1 MAVVEAEQTNSL
13 CHWAGV
19 DVAKETF
26 DAALARAD
34 QRYPQT
40 PLSQVP
46 ARRFARTA
54 QGVAEFAAW
63 LDELVGEKDAV
74 RVCMEATGRYS
85 TDLAVWLLEARPS
98 LKPAI
103 VNPAHSAA
111 FIKSMGL
118 RNKTDKMDARALAF
132 YGIERRPVCYEPP
145 TKAQSELRELSRQR
159 TALVAARHAERNRA
173 SEPAMNKVVLKI
185 QKRRLSEF
193 DRDIKALDK
202 AIHKLV
208 NADEDLKRDVK
219 TLMQIDGVG
228 IVVAV
233 VVLTEMG
240 DLRRFDRA
248 RQLTAFAGLSP
259 RVFESGKSVK
269 GRTHMC
275 KQGNARVRAALYMG
289 AMAVKRGN
297 KSDLAATYQRLVAN
311 GKEPL
316 VALAVVMRK
325 LLCVMRAVLISGKP
339 YVSNRQM
346 ASKPAPEGGVPA

>member
-1 MAVVEAEQTNSL
+1 MAVVEAEQTNLL

-19 DVAKETF
+19 DVAKDTF
-26 DAALARAD
+26 DASLVRSG

-54 QGVAEFAAW
+54 QGVAEFVAW
-63 LDELVGEKDAV
+63 LDELVGKKDAV

-85 TDLAVWLLEARPS
+85 TDLAVWLLKARLS
-98 LKPAI
+98 LRPAI

-132 YGIERRPVCYEPP
+132 YGLERRPVCYEPP
-145 TKAQSELRELSRQR
+145 TKAQRELRELSRQR
-159 TALVAARHAERNRA
+159 TTLVNARNAERNRA
-173 SEPAMNKVVLKI
+173 LEPAASKVVLKI
-185 QKRRLSEF
+185 QKRRLKEL
-193 DRDIKALDK
+193 DRDIKALDT
-202 AIHKLV
+202 AINKLV
-208 NADEDLKRDVK
+208 NADEELKHDVRA
-219 TLMQIDGVG
+219 LMQIDGVG
-228 IVVAV
+228 IVTAV

-240 DLRRFDRA
+240 DLRRFERA

-275 KQGNARVRAALYMG
+275 KQGNARVRAALYMA

-297 KSDLAATYQRLVAN
+297 KSDLAVTYQRLVAN

-339 YVSNRQM
+339 YVSKRKTD
-346 ASKPAPEGGVPA
+346 SKPVLDGGVTA